1 MGHAFGPIALRD
13 KSLPESPTSVMN
25 CSRISS
31 NLRELSVQRLALRL
45 AGCASV
51 LGLGNGGN
59 CYLLKTSSSKGGGA
73 EEMLSCGDYLLY
85 VLDFIRDDRS
95 KCALCC
101 ASKAILAEQR
111 RVRPVTSM
119 RPRVSLSALLS
130 ARAAGWRMTHC
141 HVDKRSGDWSTRR
154 VLPERDALADLRALS
169 VCGRPDCALLVL
181 SPFTALGML
190 VELRSLEFEKCAIG
204 DAGLGVLASAFK
216 TGAMPALTVL
226 DVRHNQIGDAGVV
239 SLAVAIQDRVA
250 AATML
255 TRSLT
260 SPPSGKQQR
269 SAPSSPRPLS
279 KLQTLGLDYN
289 PRVGE
294 PGLQALGRSLA
305 HGALPELRSLYID
318 NHEHLGLIAACA
330 ARSAP
335 IELRY
340 W

>member
-1 MGHAFGPIALRD
+1 MGHAIGPVALRD

-25 CSRISS
+25 CSRTSS

-111 RVRPVTSM
+111 RVRPATSL

-204 DAGLGVLASAFK
+204 DAGLGVLAAAFK

-239 SLAVAIQDRVA
+239 SLAVAILDGWPSW
-250 AATML
+250 ML